1 MGESG
6 KTERQGETVSVEKDD
21 GEQIQVLIPEEAK
34 MKAARVKKM
43 EQLWMNMR
51 TTNGQMTKNMNKLE
65 QAITAYEKAETE
77 GGSATTSM
85 ALAI

>member
-43 EQLWMNMR
+43 EHLQIKLR
-51 TTNGQMTKNMNKLE
+51 TTKAQMTKNMNKLE
-65 QAITAYEKAETE
+65 QV
-77 GGSATTSM
+77 S
-85 ALAI
+85 L